1 MEPGPPQGQP
11 SPRCPGP
18 GLQGRRAQAGV
29 RLGEQASASASVP
42 GRTRSL
48 CPRAQPVW
56 GLAAQLVSPRPP
68 RAWAGASTWRRH
80 HCHRRLSC
88 PRGGARCE
96 GPVGAAAPDSARVAP
111 AEHVHRHLERHEV
124 RYLQFAFRWMNNLLT
139 RELPL
144 RCAVRL
150 WDTYQVSPPSPRG
163 PPGPPAPHAPA
174 GRLPGEPP
182 VPLGPPASHAPRLAL
197 PGPAPSAR
205 FAFRPSSPA
214 ACGLLRA
221 HF

>member
-1 MEPGPPQGQP
+1 MRPRGGRVQETRGVEPGPPQGQP

-29 RLGEQASASASVP
+29 RLGEQASAPASVP
-42 GRTRSL
+42 GGTRSL

-80 HCHRRLSC
+80 HCHHRLSC

-96 GPVGAAAPDSARVAP
+96 GPVGAAALRRGGGSGPGPSRAAAPDSARVAP

-150 WDTYQVSPPSPRG
+150 WDTYQVSRRG
-163 PPGPPAPHAPA
+163 PRPA
-174 GRLPGEPP
+174 R
-182 VPLGPPASHAPRLAL
+182 
-197 PGPAPSAR
+197 
-205 FAFRPSSPA
+205 
-214 ACGLLRA
+214 ACGTPTR
-221 HF
+221 